1 MLSLSGVVLG
11 SDCAEA
17 NAAEVQ
23 QQAVF
28 SAITDGLRQKDYC
41 VLPNAL
47 PLPLAQ
53 ALWHYVQTL
62 PAPKF
67 MAAGVG
73 RQSDFSQNQFVRR
86 DEICWIDGSS
96 PAGRDWLDWAGALQR
111 QINRELFMG
120 LFSFESHFA
129 HYAPGAFY
137 KKHVDAFKGQANRV
151 VSLVV
156 YLNPVWLP
164 DDGGELAIYADD
176 TGPESQAVPVLKVM
190 PNFATVVAFLSEQV
204 PHEVLPAQRDRYSI
218 AGWFRVNT
226 STANRVDPPK

>member
-1 MLSLSGVVLG
+1 MLG
-11 SDCAEA
+11 SDGIALDA
-17 NAAEVQ
+17 LDLH

-28 SAITDGLRQKDYC
+28 GAIIEGLVHKGYC
-41 VLPNAL
+41 VVPNAL
-47 PLPLAQ
+47 PLPLAE
-53 ALWHYVQTL
+53 ALWRFVQTL
-62 PAPKF
+62 PAQKF

-73 RQSDFSQNQFVRR
+73 RQTDFAQNQFVRR

-96 PAGRDWLDWAGALQR
+96 PVGQAWLAWAATLQR
-111 QINRELFMG
+111 HINRELFMG

-151 VSLVV
+151 VSVVV

-176 TGPESQAVPVLKVM
+176 TGPESQAVPVLKVT

-204 PHEVLPAQRDRYSI
+204 PHEVLPAMRDRYSI

>member
-1 MLSLSGVVLG
+1 MLSSDVVAF
-11 SDCAEA
+11 DV
-17 NAAEVQ
+17 AEVQ
-23 QQAVF
+23 QHKVF
-28 SAITDGLRQKDYC
+28 NIITDDLVQKNYC

-47 PLPLAQ
+47 PLSLAQ

-62 PAPKF
+62 PAQKF

-73 RQSDFSQNQFVRR
+73 RQNDFAQNQFVRR

-96 PAGRDWLDWAGALQR
+96 PAGQDWLAWASALQR
-111 QINRELFMG
+111 HLNRELFMG

-151 VSLVV
+151 VSVVV
-156 YLNPVWLP
+156 YLNPHWQP

-176 TGPESQAVPVLKVM
+176 TGPESQLSPLLKVT
-190 PNFATVVAFLSEQV
+190 PSFATVVVFLSEQV
-204 PHEVLPAQRDRYSI
+204 PHEVLPANRDRYSI

-226 STANRVDPPK
+226 STATRIDPPK

>member
-1 MLSLSGVVLG
+1 MLGFEVV
-11 SDCAEA
+11 DRDAAEA
-17 NAAEVQ
+17 HQQSVFGAIADGLVQ
-23 QQAVF
+23 QGF
-28 SAITDGLRQKDYC
+28 C

-47 PLPLAQ
+47 PLPLAE
-53 ALWHYVQTL
+53 ALWHYVHTL
-62 PAPKF
+62 PAQKF

-73 RQSDFSQNQFVRR
+73 RQSDFAQNQLVRR
-86 DEICWIDGSS
+86 DQICWIDGSS
-96 PAGRDWLDWAGALQR
+96 PAGQEWLAWASALQQ

-156 YLNPVWLP
+156 YLNPNWQR
-164 DDGGELAIYADD
+164 DDGGELVIYAED
-176 TGPESQAVPVLKVM
+176 TGPESQLAPLLKVT

-204 PHEVLPAQRDRYSI
+204 PHEVLPALRDRYSI

-226 STANRVDPPK
+226 STTTRVDPPK